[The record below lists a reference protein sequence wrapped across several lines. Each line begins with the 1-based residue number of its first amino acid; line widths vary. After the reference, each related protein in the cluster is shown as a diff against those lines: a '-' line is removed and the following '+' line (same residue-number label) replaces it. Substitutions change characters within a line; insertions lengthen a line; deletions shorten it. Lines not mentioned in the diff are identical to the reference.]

1 MSQKKKSRRS
11 SNDLSF
17 LEDRIR
23 KGAAQ
28 TYNEKKLQDALAI
41 PLPETPGKT
50 ELEESEENSPVRVR
64 TPGRDEQAKEEGP
77 DQASASTM
85 SAQAVAKLKEKWGNY
100 TPAISKKTKKRQESN
115 SVEMKEEG
123 SSKRSVEDNAAKEEG
138 PEDQKDSTPQQT
150 SSPIPVDQVATD
162 APLTSQEPK
171 AISEQMAKKIWSQLQ
186 SQFNKLTNEMK
197 STRQLDRELF
207 KDQQEEWLKRAQEI
221 DRKTDEILK
230 MKGDVV
236 RSEHKERKKRKYA
249 RSVVSSPSEDS
260 ESPDDEDVPTSEDSE
275 SEEEEKDTKRPR
287 KRPVDSRSRSKSKE
301 KSSSSRSTS
310 MRRASSR
317 QRPSPKKTQSH
328 YSPSDTSVEE
338 ERERAKTQKRRSER
352 EVTETEGE
360 SERES
365 TPPDPKRRRMDQGIG
380 PNIAVLEVIQQV
392 TDYYVERGY
401 KAVEEHQMFQTMDVD
416 LLHEILL
423 VAMNRDAQG
432 YRPGR
437 ALDKEEKKW
446 VSCCQEEVTKAAENV
461 RQLLP
466 GAILEETFGLKAGL
480 ENFSLWEKVNLVGLC
495 ARESA
500 LSVNAMTEIIK
511 KKAQKLKSITA
522 PGPWTGGCIAEVT
535 GPELQLCGL
544 AEIVKVP
551 TKWKEFIQSTKE
563 HGANWRELMAALSKK
578 YLRPHESMR
587 GDRMAMQQVYEIKE
601 HLWEIEFLLSPST
614 LVDVPKKVEET
625 HNTLLLHKLERL
637 EALRL
642 FLKDPRIAVEF
653 QKLARVDQ
661 PSKTKDLKKIELE
674 AEKEAKKLPERKT
687 PVRMKGVNYLA
698 HTSRSLSARPGP
710 SVSFSASQSYRREM
724 PRVLGRESSAP
735 RPHSQSTQSFRRAS
749 TSGRGPPRRGR

>member
-1 MSQKKKSRRS
+1 M
-11 SNDLSF
+11 
-17 LEDRIR
+17 
-23 KGAAQ
+23 
-28 TYNEKKLQDALAI
+28 
-41 PLPETPGKT
+41 
-50 ELEESEENSPVRVR
+50 R
-64 TPGRDEQAKEEGP
+64 TPSRNDQPKEGEVPGEV
-77 DQASASTM
+77 QVSTM
-85 SAQAVAKLKEKWGNY
+85 SAQAVAKLREKWGNY
-100 TPAISKKTKKRQESN
+100 TPAANKRMRKRQES
-115 SVEMKEEG
+115 EQLETKEEN
-123 SSKRSVEDNAAKEEG
+123 SQKRTAEDDAAKEEVPDQVAAVQE
-138 PEDQKDSTPQQT
+138 PESQKSAAAQQVHPPT
-150 SSPIPVDQVATD
+150 PVDQA
-162 APLTSQEPK
+162 ASETSPVQQEPK
-171 AISEQMAKKIWSQLQ
+171 SISEQMAKKIWSQLQ
-186 SQFNKLTNEMK
+186 TQFSKLTNEMK
-197 STRQLDRELF
+197 NTRQMDRELF
-207 KDQQEEWLKRAQEI
+207 KEQQEEWLKRAQEI
-221 DRKTDEILK
+221 DKKTDELLK
-230 MKGDVV
+230 LKGDAV
-236 RSEHKERKKRKYA
+236 RYEQKEKKKKKYTK
-249 RSVVSSPSEDS
+249 SSVSSPSEGS
-260 ESPDDEDVPTSEDSE
+260 ESPDDNGTPTSESSE
-275 SEEEEKDTKRPR
+275 SEEQGKEARRPR
-287 KRPVDSRSRSKSKE
+287 RRVEANRSRSKSKE
-301 KSSSSRSTS
+301 KSSSSRSAS

-317 QRPSPKKTQSH
+317 QRSSPRKTRDH
-328 YSPSDTSVEE
+328 HSPSETSAEE
-338 ERERAKTQKRRSER
+338 ESERSKKQKRRGEQEAS
-352 EVTETEGE
+352 ETEIE

-365 TPPDPKRRRMDQGIG
+365 TPPDSKRRRLDQGIG

-392 TDYYVERGY
+392 IDYYVERGY
-401 KAVEEHQMFQTMDVD
+401 KTVEEHQMFQTMDVE
-416 LLHEILL
+416 LLHDVLL
-423 VAMNRDAQG
+423 VAMNRDTQG

-466 GAILEETFGLKAGL
+466 GVILEEIFGLKAGL

-535 GPELQLCGL
+535 GPELQMCGL
-544 AEIVKVP
+544 AEIVKAP

-614 LVDVPKKVEET
+614 LTDIPKKTEEI

-653 QKLARVDQ
+653 QKLARVEQ

-687 PVRMKGVNYLA
+687 QARMKSVNYLA
-698 HTSRSLSARPGP
+698 HTSRSFSARPGP
-710 SVSFSASQSYRREM
+710 SVSFSSSQSYRRET
-724 PRVLGRESSAP
+724 PRFSGRESSAP
-735 RPHSQSTQSFRRAS
+735 RPHSQSAQSFRRAS